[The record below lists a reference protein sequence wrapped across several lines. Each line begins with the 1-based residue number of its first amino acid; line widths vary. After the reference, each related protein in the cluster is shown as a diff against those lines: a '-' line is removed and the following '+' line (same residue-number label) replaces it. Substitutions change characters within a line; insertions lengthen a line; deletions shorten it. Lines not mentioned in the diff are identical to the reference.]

1 MDGTTE
7 DTWLHSGTRVTRT
20 RVVQETLFRD
30 REAISWA
37 TKVTEEL
44 DNNKKSVMMKKWIC

>member
-1 MDGTTE
+1 MDGTTV
-7 DTWLHSGTRVTRT
+7 DTWLHSGTRVTGT

-37 TKVTEEL
+37 TQVTEEL
-44 DNNKKSVMMKKWIC
+44 DNNKKSVMIKMWI

>member
-7 DTWLHSGTRVTRT
+7 DTWLHSGTRVTGT
-20 RVVQETLFRD
+20 RVVQETLFKD

-44 DNNKKSVMMKKWIC
+44 DNNKKSVMMKM

>member
-7 DTWLHSGTRVTRT
+7 DTWLHSGTRVTGT

-30 REAISWA
+30 REAISWT

-44 DNNKKSVMMKKWIC
+44 DYNKKSVMIKM